1 MGLFRSQY
9 RDIIEF
15 ENPEGKLLVYKYQR
29 PSGDNEL
36 KQGSQLIVREGQAA
50 VFVKGG
56 ELADIM
62 YHGTYSLETGN
73 FPVLTSLKAFPYRF
87 RSPVIAELYFVST
100 TQFLNLKWATK
111 TPVIRRDSE
120 LQVARIRAFGKFAFR
135 VVDVGVFMLEFFGS
149 RKMVLTYDILQYL
162 ASMVSAAFAEV
173 AAESS
178 IPVLDMP
185 SQLSELTA
193 EILDRVNKNAV
204 MLGISFTDVM
214 IEGLSLPEGVEQQL
228 DGRTGAVLGGPER
241 RVYDRLRSLKKLVD
255 EGVLTQA
262 EFEAEKKKLL
272 GN

>member
-36 KQGSQLIVREGQAA
+36 KQGSRVIVREGQAA

-56 ELADIM
+56 ELADIL
-62 YHGTYSLETGN
+62 YHGSYSLETGN
-73 FPVLTSLKAFPYRF
+73 FPLLTSLKAFPYRF

-100 TQFLNLKWATK
+100 TQFLDLKWATK

-120 LQVARIRAFGKFAFR
+120 LQVARVRAFGKFAFR

-162 ASMVSAAFAEV
+162 ASMVSAAFAETV
-173 AAESS
+173 AESS
-178 IPVLDMP
+178 VPILDMP

-193 EILDRVNKNAV
+193 EVLRKLEQNAV

-214 IEGLSLPEGVEQQL
+214 IEGISLPEDVEQRL
-228 DGRTGAVLGGPER
+228 DSQTGAGLGR
-241 RVYDRLRSLKKLVD
+241 ADRQIYDRLRSLKQLAD